1 MDYGGELR
9 MNPIIAGAA
18 IVTAIGTIGG
28 GAMFLDHAHV
38 ASGDFS
44 KHLSEQ
50 RVQTI
55 FSYMDQIKANGAQEW
70 LCRALEEELIYL
82 CTELP
87 QHAMCRDGANER
99 ILNDAGC

>member
-1 MDYGGELR
+1 
-9 MNPIIAGAA
+9 MNPIVAGAA
-18 IVTAIGTIGG
+18 VVMAVSSIGG
-28 GAMFLDHAHV
+28 GAVYLDNAHV
-38 ASGDFS
+38 AAGDFS

-70 LCRALEEELIYL
+70 LCRALDEELIYL

-87 QHAMCRDGANER
+87 EHAMCRDGARER
-99 ILNDAGC
+99 ILNEVGC

>member
-1 MDYGGELR
+1 
-9 MNPIIAGAA
+9 MNPIIAAA
-18 IVTAIGTIGG
+18 AVVTAIGTIGG

-50 RVQTI
+50 RVRTV
-55 FSYMDQIKANGAQEW
+55 FSYMDQIKEAGPQDW
-70 LCRALEEELIYL
+70 LCRALDEELIHL

-87 QHAMCRDGANER
+87 DHAMCRDGAMDDIMDE
-99 ILNDAGC
+99 AGC